1 MTFLGGFLKMKFVI
15 KKQHLL
21 KNIQYVVNAISSR
34 TVIPILTG
42 MKIDVRNNHVIL
54 TGSNSDITI
63 QAHIPQKID
72 DEEVITNMREGT
84 IILPVPHFP
93 EIIKKLPEELVEI
106 TVDDELKATIR
117 SGHAVFSLNGQS
129 SEEYPQLP
137 PFQSDDTFEISI
149 NNLKTLIKQTVFAV
163 STMET
168 RPILTGVN
176 VKLENKKLE
185 FTATDSHRLALS
197 SLEIEESEIDDMN
210 IVIPGKSLQEL
221 SKILE
226 DTDEKI
232 NVSLMKNQIL
242 FSTNNLFFLS
252 RLLNGNYPET
262 SRLIPDH
269 SETTLFVD
277 RRELIHTIE
286 RAALLANR
294 EQNNVVRLDTK
305 EDNIIEVSSQSPEVG
320 YVTEEL
326 NVNSF
331 DGDDLKISFSSK
343 YMLDTLKTIENEEVQ
358 INFTGAMRP
367 FIIKVPNNESIL
379 QLILPVRTF

>member
-1 MTFLGGFLKMKFVI
+1 MKFVI

-21 KNIQYVVNAISSR
+21 KNIQSVVSAISSR

-63 QAHIPQKID
+63 QAHIPQRID
-72 DEEVITNMREGT
+72 DEEIITNMSEGT

-106 TVDDELKATIR
+106 TVDNDLKATIR

-137 PFQSDDTFEISI
+137 PFQSDDTFKISI
-149 NNLKTLIKQTVFAV
+149 NNLKMLIRQTVFAV

-176 VKLENKKLE
+176 VKLDNKKLE
-185 FTATDSHRLALS
+185 FTATDSHRLALRT
-197 SLEIEESEIDDMN
+197 LNIEETEIDDMN
-210 IVIPGKSLQEL
+210 VVIPGKSLQEL
-221 SKILE
+221 SKVLE
-226 DTDEKI
+226 DTDDEI

-242 FSTNNLFFLS
+242 FSTENLFFLS

-269 SETTLFVD
+269 SETTLLVD

-305 EDNIIEVSSQSPEVG
+305 EENTIEVSSQSPEVG

-331 DGDDLKISFSSK
+331 EGDELKISFSSK
-343 YMLDTLKTIENEEVQ
+343 YMLDTLKTIENDEVQ

-367 FIIKVPNNESIL
+367 FIIKIPDNDSIL

>member
-1 MTFLGGFLKMKFVI
+1 MKFVI

-21 KNIQYVVNAISSR
+21 KNIQSVVTAISSR

-42 MKIDVRNNHVIL
+42 MKIDVKNNHVIL

-63 QAHIPQKID
+63 QAHIPQKVG
-72 DEEVITNMREGT
+72 DEEIITNMEEGT

-106 TVDDELKATIR
+106 TVDKDLKATIR
-117 SGHAVFSLNGQS
+117 SGHAVFALNGQS

-137 PFQSDDTFEISI
+137 PFQSDDTFKISI
-149 NNLKTLIKQTVFAV
+149 NNLKKLTKQTVFAV

-176 VKLENKKLE
+176 VKLDNKKLE
-185 FTATDSHRLALS
+185 FTATDSHRLALRTIKID
-197 SLEIEESEIDDMN
+197 EAEIDNMN

-221 SKILE
+221 SKVLE
-226 DTDEKI
+226 DTDEEI

-242 FSTNNLFFLS
+242 FSTENLFFLS

-269 SETTLFVD
+269 SETTLLVN
-277 RRELIHTIE
+277 RTELIHTIE

-294 EQNNVVRLDTK
+294 EQNNVIRLDTK
-305 EDNIIEVSSQSPEVG
+305 EENTIEVSSQSPEVG
-320 YVTEEL
+320 YVTEDL
-326 NVNSF
+326 NVKSF
-331 DGDDLKISFSSK
+331 EGDELKISFSSK
-343 YMLDTLKTIENEEVQ
+343 YMLDTLKTIESDEVQ

-367 FIIKVPNNESIL
+367 FIIKTPQDDSIL

>member
-1 MTFLGGFLKMKFVI
+1 MKFVI

-117 SGHAVFSLNGQS
+117 SGHAIFSLNGQS

>member
-1 MTFLGGFLKMKFVI
+1 MKFVI

-21 KNIQYVVNAISSR
+21 NNIQSVVNAISSR

-63 QAHIPQKID
+63 QAHIPQKIG
-72 DEEVITNMREGT
+72 DEEIITNMSEGT

-137 PFQSDDTFEISI
+137 SFQSDDTFEISI

-176 VKLENKKLE
+176 VKLENKELE

-197 SLEIEESEIDDMN
+197 SLEIEEAEIDDMN

-242 FSTNNLFFLS
+242 FSTENLFFLS

-331 DGDDLKISFSSK
+331 DGDELKISFSSK

-367 FIIKVPNNESIL
+367 FIIKIPNNESIL

>member
-1 MTFLGGFLKMKFVI
+1 MKFVI
-15 KKQHLL
+15 KKQQLL
-21 KNIQYVVNAISSR
+21 KNIQSVVNAISSR

-42 MKIDVRNNHVIL
+42 MKIDVRNNHVVL

-63 QAHIPQKID
+63 QAHIPQKIG
-72 DEEVITNMREGT
+72 EEEIITSMEEGT

-106 TVDDELKATIR
+106 TVDNDLKATIR
-117 SGHAVFSLNGQS
+117 SGHAVFALNGQS

-137 PFQSDDTFEISI
+137 PFQSDETFKISI
-149 NNLKTLIKQTVFAV
+149 NDLKQLTKQTVFAV

-176 VKLENKKLE
+176 VKLDNKKLE
-185 FTATDSHRLALS
+185 FTATDSHRLALRTIN
-197 SLEIEESEIDDMN
+197 IEDTEIDSMDV
-210 IVIPGKSLQEL
+210 VIPGKSLQEL
-221 SKILE
+221 SKILD
-226 DTDEKI
+226 DTDDEI
-232 NVSLMKNQIL
+232 NVSLMNNQIL
-242 FSTNNLFFLS
+242 FSTENLFFLS

-269 SETTLFVD
+269 SETTLLVE
-277 RRELIHTIE
+277 RTELIHTIE

-294 EQNNVVRLDTK
+294 EQNNVIRLDTK

-320 YVTEEL
+320 YVKEDL
-326 NVNSF
+326 HVKSF
-331 DGDDLKISFSSK
+331 DGDELKISFSSK
-343 YMLDTLKTIENEEVQ
+343 YMLDTLKTIDSDEVV

-367 FIIKVPNNESIL
+367 FIIKTPEDDSIL

>member
-1 MTFLGGFLKMKFVI
+1 MKFVI

-72 DEEVITNMREGT
+72 DEEVITNMSEGT

-149 NNLKTLIKQTVFAV
+149 NNLKTLIKLAPSKVC
-163 STMET
+163 
-168 RPILTGVN
+168 LG
-176 VKLENKKLE
+176 
-185 FTATDSHRLALS
+185 RLFR
-197 SLEIEESEIDDMN
+197 
-210 IVIPGKSLQEL
+210 
-221 SKILE
+221 
-226 DTDEKI
+226 KI
-232 NVSLMKNQIL
+232 N
-242 FSTNNLFFLS
+242 
-252 RLLNGNYPET
+252 
-262 SRLIPDH
+262 
-269 SETTLFVD
+269 
-277 RRELIHTIE
+277 
-286 RAALLANR
+286 
-294 EQNNVVRLDTK
+294 
-305 EDNIIEVSSQSPEVG
+305 
-320 YVTEEL
+320 
-326 NVNSF
+326 
-331 DGDDLKISFSSK
+331 
-343 YMLDTLKTIENEEVQ
+343 
-358 INFTGAMRP
+358 
-367 FIIKVPNNESIL
+367 
-379 QLILPVRTF
+379 

>member
-1 MTFLGGFLKMKFVI
+1 MKFVI

-21 KNIQYVVNAISSR
+21 KNIQSVANAISSR

-54 TGSNSDITI
+54 TGSDSDITI
-63 QAHIPQKID
+63 QAHIPQNID
-72 DEEVITNMREGT
+72 DEEIITNMIEGT
-84 IILPVPHFP
+84 VILPVPHFP

-106 TVDDELKATIR
+106 SVDEDLKTTIR

-137 PFQSDDTFEISI
+137 PFQSDETFKISI
-149 NNLKTLIKQTVFAV
+149 NQLKTLVRQTVFAV

-176 VKLENKKLE
+176 VKIDKDTLN
-185 FTATDSHRLALS
+185 FTATDSHRLALRTIKIS
-197 SLEIEESEIDDMN
+197 DSQIDTMN
-210 IVIPGKSLQEL
+210 VVIPGKSLQEL
-221 SKILE
+221 TKILE
-226 DTDEKI
+226 DTDEEI

-242 FSTNNLFFLS
+242 FSTENLFFLS

-269 SETTLFVD
+269 SETTL
-277 RRELIHTIE
+277 LINTRDLIQTIE

-294 EQNNVVRLDTK
+294 EQNNVIRLDTK
-305 EDNIIEVSSQSPEVG
+305 EENTIEVSSQSPEVG

-326 NVNSF
+326 HVNSF
-331 DGDDLKISFSSK
+331 DGDELKISFSSK
-343 YMLDTLKTIENEEVQ
+343 YMLDTLRTIESDEVQ

-367 FIIKVPNNESIL
+367 FIIKIPNNESVL

>member
-1 MTFLGGFLKMKFVI
+1 MKFVI
-15 KKQHLL
+15 KKQQLL
-21 KNIQYVVNAISSR
+21 KNIQSVVNAISSR

-42 MKIDVRNNHVIL
+42 MKIDVRNNHVVL

-63 QAHIPQKID
+63 QAHIPQKIG
-72 DEEVITNMREGT
+72 EEEIITSMEEGT

-106 TVDDELKATIR
+106 TVDNDLKATIR
-117 SGHAVFSLNGQS
+117 SGHAVFALNGQS

-137 PFQSDDTFEISI
+137 PFQSDETFKISI
-149 NNLKTLIKQTVFAV
+149 NDLKQLTKQTVFAV

-176 VKLENKKLE
+176 VKLDNKKLE
-185 FTATDSHRLALS
+185 FTATDSHRLALRTIN
-197 SLEIEESEIDDMN
+197 IEDTEIDSMN
-210 IVIPGKSLQEL
+210 VVIPGKSLQEL
-221 SKILE
+221 SKILD
-226 DTDEKI
+226 DTDDEI
-232 NVSLMKNQIL
+232 NVSLMNNQIL
-242 FSTNNLFFLS
+242 FSTENLFFLS

-269 SETTLFVD
+269 SETTLLVE
-277 RRELIHTIE
+277 RTELIHTIE

-294 EQNNVVRLDTK
+294 EQNNVIRLDTK

-320 YVTEEL
+320 YVKEDL
-326 NVNSF
+326 HVKSF
-331 DGDDLKISFSSK
+331 DGDELKISFSSK
-343 YMLDTLKTIENEEVQ
+343 YMLDTLKTIDSDEVV

-367 FIIKVPNNESIL
+367 FIIKTPEDDSIL

>member
-1 MTFLGGFLKMKFVI
+1 MKFVI

-21 KNIQYVVNAISSR
+21 KNIQSVVNAISSR

-63 QAHIPQKID
+63 QAHIPQKIG
-72 DEEVITNMREGT
+72 DEEVITNMSEGT

-106 TVDDELKATIR
+106 SVDSDLKATIR

-137 PFQSDDTFEISI
+137 PFQSDDTFKISI
-149 NNLKTLIKQTVFAV
+149 NNLKTLVRQTVFAV

-168 RPILTGVN
+168 RPLLTGVN
-176 VKLENKKLE
+176 VKLTDKKLE

-197 SLEIEESEIDDMN
+197 TLDISESEIDDLN

-221 SKILE
+221 SKVLE
-226 DTDEKI
+226 DTDEEI

-242 FSTNNLFFLS
+242 FSTENLFFLS

-269 SETTLFVD
+269 SETTLHVN
-277 RRELIHTIE
+277 RTELIQTIE

-305 EDNIIEVSSQSPEVG
+305 EDNTIEVSSQSPEVG

-326 NVNSF
+326 NVKSF
-331 DGDDLKISFSSK
+331 EGDELKISFSSK
-343 YMLDTLKTIENEEVQ
+343 YMLDTLKTIENDEVQ

-367 FIIKVPNNESIL
+367 FIIKIPNNESIL

>member
-232 NVSLMKNQIL
+232 NVSLIKNQIL

-252 RLLNGNYPET
+252 RLLKGNYPET

-379 QLILPVRTF
+379 QLILPV

>member
-1 MTFLGGFLKMKFVI
+1 MKFVI

-21 KNIQYVVNAISSR
+21 KNIQSVVNAISSR

-72 DEEVITNMREGT
+72 DEEVITNMSEGT

-106 TVDDELKATIR
+106 TVDDDLKATIR

-137 PFQSDDTFEISI
+137 PFQSDDTFKISI
-149 NNLKTLIKQTVFAV
+149 NNLKTLTKQTVFAV

-176 VKLENKKLE
+176 VKLDNKKLE
-185 FTATDSHRLALS
+185 FTATDSHRLALRT
-197 SLEIEESEIDDMN
+197 LEIEESEIDNMN

-226 DTDEKI
+226 DTDDEI

-242 FSTNNLFFLS
+242 FSTENIFFLS

-269 SETTLFVD
+269 SETTLLVD
-277 RRELIHTIE
+277 RRELINTIE

-305 EDNIIEVSSQSPEVG
+305 EENTIEVSSQSPEVG

-326 NVNSF
+326 SVNSF
-331 DGDDLKISFSSK
+331 VGDELKISFSSK
-343 YMLDTLKTIENEEVQ
+343 YMLDTLKTIESDEIQ

-367 FIIKVPNNESIL
+367 FIIKIPNNESIL